1 MRVLYEILRNEGFLK
16 IKMRRKKEKEKKKER
31 KRKQWPPYYLYRLE
45 KKKKK
50 KKKRDAMGNGI
61 ITISLQV
68 FGLKIRL
75 RTLEE
80 IEPS

>member
-50 KKKRDAMGNGI
+50 RDAMGNGI